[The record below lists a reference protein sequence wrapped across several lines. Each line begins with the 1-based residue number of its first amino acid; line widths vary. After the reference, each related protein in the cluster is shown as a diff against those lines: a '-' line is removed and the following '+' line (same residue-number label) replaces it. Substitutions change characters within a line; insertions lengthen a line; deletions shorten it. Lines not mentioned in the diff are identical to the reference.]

1 MKSGFADT
9 FVDTVFEVTPPA
21 VNWSGIT
28 ESFAARRTNTFT
40 ADFTDCPAVPDSSQ
54 RSVFLFWYVKSF
66 LIALPAF
73 LQKES
78 EPGANST
85 PAGKSASSV

>member
-9 FVDTVFEVTPPA
+9 VVDTLFEVTPPA

-40 ADFTDCPAVPDSSQ
+40 ADFTD
-54 RSVFLFWYVKSF
+54 
-66 LIALPAF
+66 
-73 LQKES
+73 
-78 EPGANST
+78 
-85 PAGKSASSV
+85 